1 VLHYEGFMTDVT
13 ERKMAEALQ
22 ERYRAVTDSASDAI
36 ISSDSAGHIVGW
48 NLAAET
54 IFGYCASEV
63 MGQPLTVIMP
73 AAAQQGHLAGVARVR
88 AAGEPRL
95 VGRTV
100 ESEGQ
105 HKDGRRFPVEF
116 SISDWKVADEQ
127 FFTAVLRDI
136 TERKQAQDELR
147 RAKDALEASN
157 LELQESLAREEIL
170 ARTDGLTGLCNR
182 SHFEELAAREF
193 RSAVRYERAL
203 AIIMIDVDNLKEI
216 NDTLGHAAGDEV
228 LALIGRMAV
237 AHTRAADIIARLGG
251 DEFILL
257 LPETTA
263 EQALPIANR
272 LVASV
277 ATTPGP
283 NAGPARCVT
292 LSAGIA
298 ELQRKPIDTS
308 VELVVQRADKAL
320 YRAKAAGRNQA
331 RLFAS
336 AAEDGSAPDEG
347 QNAE

>member
-1 VLHYEGFMTDVT
+1 
-13 ERKMAEALQ
+13 
-22 ERYRAVTDSASDAI
+22 
-36 ISSDSAGHIVGW
+36 
-48 NLAAET
+48 
-54 IFGYCASEV
+54 
-63 MGQPLTVIMP
+63 MP
-73 AAAQQGHLAGVARVR
+73 AAAQEGHLAGVSRMR
-88 AAGEPRL
+88 AAGEQRV

-105 HKDGRRFPVEF
+105 RKDGSQFPVEF

-147 RAKDALEASN
+147 RAKDALENSN
-157 LELQESLAREEIL
+157 LELQKSLAREEIL

-182 SHFEELAAREF
+182 IYFEELAAREF

-216 NDTLGHAAGDEV
+216 NDTLGHAAGDDV
-228 LALIGRMAV
+228 LTLIGRTAL

-263 EQALPIANR
+263 EQALSIADR
-272 LVASV
+272 IVAGV
-277 ATTPGP
+277 AATPVGKS
-283 NAGPARCVT
+283 GQTLHVT

-298 ELQRKPIDTS
+298 GLRRKPIDTS
-308 VELVVQRADKAL
+308 VEMVVQRADRAL
-320 YRAKAAGRNQA
+320 YQAKSEGRNRA

-336 AAEDGSAPDEG
+336 KTEAWASQEEG
-347 QNAE
+347 QDAG